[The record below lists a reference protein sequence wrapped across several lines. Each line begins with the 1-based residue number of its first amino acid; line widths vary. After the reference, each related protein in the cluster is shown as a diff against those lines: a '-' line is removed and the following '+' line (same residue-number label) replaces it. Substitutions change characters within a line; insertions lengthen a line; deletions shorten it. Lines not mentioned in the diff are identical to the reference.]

1 MAKAF
6 VGLAPAKMMKK
17 TEVEMNK
24 DTNEAY
30 LVVKRAVRET
40 RRQAKLME
48 RKAWKMWRSLDVVKF
63 SVLETRQRAQLMEK
77 QVKHM
82 WRKAHRYSKWL
93 LKNDKNIRKAR
104 RSLAK
109 AGYKIGKPVRK

>member
-1 MAKAF
+1 M
-6 VGLAPAKMMKK
+6 
-17 TEVEMNK
+17 
-24 DTNEAY
+24 
-30 LVVKRAVRET
+30 
-40 RRQAKLME
+40 
-48 RKAWKMWRSLDVVKF
+48 
-63 SVLETRQRAQLMEK
+63 
-77 QVKHM
+77 KHM

>member
-48 RKAWKMWRSLDVVKF
+48 RKAKKMWRSVDVVKL
-63 SVLETRQRAQLMEK
+63 SVLETRKRAKLMEK
-77 QVKHM
+77 TSEAYVAEGTSLQQVAAEERQKHQE
-82 WRKAHRYSKWL
+82 SPQV
-93 LKNDKNIRKAR
+93 AR
-104 RSLAK
+104 QS
-109 AGYKIGKPVRK
+109 GV